1 MKIIDG
7 RSGDIHSFP
16 HQTGASNYIGHLP
29 GDAMAKASRG
39 GIGGLSYR
47 NSKPVDP
54 CSAGQG
60 DKSRD
65 RRQEIEG
72 ILQLSTCETAGCLVP
87 EAFNAKITPLLRAA
101 TIFEN

>member
-1 MKIIDG
+1 MKIVDG
-7 RSGDIHSFP
+7 RSGDIHLFP
-16 HQTGASNYIGHLP
+16 HQTGASNHIGHLP

-47 NSKPVDP
+47 KSKAGRPMR
-54 CSAGQG
+54 AGQG

-65 RRQEIEG
+65 RRQEFEG
-72 ILQLSTCETAGCLVP
+72 ILQLSTCQAAGCLVP
-87 EAFNAKITPLLRAA
+87 VAFNAKITPLLKAA